1 MAMKLFVALA
11 LVAFTGC
18 QANVLRSDEPK
29 PQLDLVKDAFWDY
42 FVKATKIV
50 LDTLKTIGN
59 SASGQQVNEKIT
71 ESVEVA
77 SQYRAIVQDQV
88 VVFSQELHKKLSEH
102 VEQLSESLQPD
113 INEVRVQLEPL
124 AEKLSANI
132 QQQMQKVRQVLD
144 PYTEPLDTRNLKR
157 ALQRMH
163 GKLIRTL
170 FMSVDQLLSHLHSQL
185 SPSTKEL
192 KGKVEES
199 VQEYKKFVLPLKEI
213 LNDEIFNKV
222 LMYDR
227 TLYPYVKG
235 LRAKLDPYI
244 QGLESQL
251 TALWESSAKS
261 A

>member
-1 MAMKLFVALA
+1 MVMKLFVALA

-71 ESVEVA
+71 EGAEVA

-88 VVFSQELHKKLSEH
+88 VVFSHELHKKLSEH

-113 INEVRVQLEPL
+113 INEARVQLEPL

-170 FMSVDQLLSHLHSQL
+170 FMSVDQLHSHLHSQL

-192 KGKVEES
+192 KKKVEERVREIERS
-199 VQEYKKFVLPLKEI
+199 VSPLINLFLREVMGNARI
-213 LNDEIFNKV
+213 LEKA
-222 LMYDR
+222 L
-227 TLYPYVKG
+227 
-235 LRAKLDPYI
+235 APYI
-244 QGLESQL
+244 VDLKVRLDLFAQDLKSQL

>member
-1 MAMKLFVALA
+1 MKLFVVLA

-59 SASGQQVNEKIT
+59 SASGQQVNEKIK

-124 AEKLSANI
+124 AEKLSTNI

-144 PYTEPLDTRNLKR
+144 PYTESLDTRELKR

-163 GKLIRTL
+163 GKLISSL
-170 FMSVDQLLSHLHSQL
+170 FMDQLLSHLHSQL
-185 SPSTKEL
+185 GPSTKEL
-192 KGKVEES
+192 KKKVEERMREIDRS
-199 VQEYKKFVLPLKEI
+199 VSPLI
-213 LNDEIFNKV
+213 SLF
-222 LMYDR
+222 
-227 TLYPYVKG
+227 
-235 LRAKLDPYI
+235 LREVMGNAGMLEKALAPYI
-244 QGLESQL
+244 VDLKVRLNIFAQDLKSQL

>member
-1 MAMKLFVALA
+1 MKLLVVLA
-11 LVAFTGC
+11 LVAFTDC
-18 QANVLRSDEPK
+18 QANVLRSEEPK

-59 SASGQQVNEKIT
+59 SAFGQQVNEKIT

-88 VVFSQELHKKLSEH
+88 VIFSHELHKKVSEH

-124 AEKLSANI
+124 TEKLRANI

-144 PYTEPLDTRNLKR
+144 PYTESLDTRALER
-157 ALQRMH
+157 ALRRMH
-163 GKLIRTL
+163 QKLIRTL
-170 FMSVDQLLSHLHSQL
+170 FMSVEQLLSHLHDQL
-185 SPSTKEL
+185 RPSTKEQ
-192 KGKVEES
+192 KRKVEES
-199 VQEYKKFVLPLKEI
+199 VGEFMEFVWPLDLENRLI
-213 LNDEIFNKV
+213 NEIFDKLGMV
-222 LMYDR
+222 DR
-227 TLYPYVKG
+227 TVYPYADSLKT
-235 LRAKLDPYI
+235 KLNPYI

>member
-1 MAMKLFVALA
+1 MKLFVALA

-18 QANVLRSDEPK
+18 QANVLRSDEPTS
-29 PQLDLVKDAFWDY
+29 QLELVKDAFWDY
-42 FVKATKIV
+42 FVKATETV

-88 VVFSQELHKKLSEH
+88 VVFSHELHKKLSQH
-102 VEQLSESLQPD
+102 VEQLSESLQLD

-144 PYTEPLDTRNLKR
+144 PYTESLDTRALER
-157 ALQRMH
+157 ALRRMH
-163 GKLIRTL
+163 GKLIRALYT
-170 FMSVDQLLSHLHSQL
+170 SVHELLPHLQNQLQ
-185 SPSTKEL
+185 PSTKEL
-192 KGKVEES
+192 KRKVEERMREIERS
-199 VQEYKKFVLPLKEI
+199 VSPLI
-213 LNDEIFNKV
+213 NLF
-222 LMYDR
+222 
-227 TLYPYVKG
+227 
-235 LRAKLDPYI
+235 LREVMGNARMLEKALAPYI
-244 QGLESQL
+244 VDLKVRLDLFARDLKTQL

>member
-1 MAMKLFVALA
+1 MAMKLFVVLA

-18 QANVLRSDEPK
+18 QANVLRSDEPT
-29 PQLDLVKDAFWDY
+29 PQLEQVKDAFWDY
-42 FVKATKIV
+42 FVKASQKAQGA
-50 LDTLKTIGN
+50 LKTIRE
-59 SASGQQVNEKIT
+59 SELAQQVNAKIK

-77 SQYRAIVQDQV
+77 QQYRKIVQEQV
-88 VVFSQELHKKLSEH
+88 IGINDELHKKLSEH

-144 PYTEPLDTRNLKR
+144 PYTESLDIR
-157 ALQRMH
+157 ALQHTLRRMH
-163 GKLIRTL
+163 WKLIGSL
-170 FMSVDQLLSHLHSQL
+170 FVSVQQLLSHLQDQL
-185 SPSTKEL
+185 GPSTEEL

-199 VQEYKKFVLPLKEI
+199 VREYNKFVLPLEEI
-213 LNDEIFNKV
+213 LTNEIFNKL
-222 LMYDR
+222 LMFDR
-227 TLYPYVKG
+227 TLYPYVNG
-235 LRAKLDPYI
+235 LKAKLDPYI

-251 TALWESSAKS
+251 NALWESSGKS

>member
-1 MAMKLFVALA
+1 MKFIVVIA
-11 LVAFTGC
+11 LVSFTGC
-18 QANVLRSDEPK
+18 QANVLRSDEPT
-29 PQLDLVKDAFWDY
+29 PQLEQVKDAFWDY
-42 FVKATKIV
+42 FVKATQ
-50 LDTLKTIGN
+50 TAQGALKTIRE
-59 SASGQQVNEKIT
+59 SELAQQVNAKIK

-77 SQYRAIVQDQV
+77 QQYRAIVQEQV
-88 VVFSQELHKKLSEH
+88 IVISDELHKKLSEH

-144 PYTEPLDTRNLKR
+144 PYTESLDIR
-157 ALQRMH
+157 ALERALRRMH
-163 GKLIRTL
+163 WKLIETL
-170 FMSVDQLLSHLHSQL
+170 LMSVEQLLSHLQDQL
-185 SPSTKEL
+185 GPSTEEL

-199 VQEYKKFVLPLKEI
+199 MQEFWEVVRPLDRSLQK
-213 LNDEIFNKV
+213 EIFNKIW
-222 LMYDR
+222 MFDR
-227 TLYPYVKG
+227 TLYPYADG
-235 LRAKLDPYI
+235 LKVKLDPYI

>member
-1 MAMKLFVALA
+1 MKLFVVLA

-29 PQLDLVKDAFWDY
+29 PQLDLVKNAFWDY

-59 SASGQQVNEKIT
+59 SAFGQQVNEKIT
-71 ESVEVA
+71 EGAEVA

-88 VVFSQELHKKLSEH
+88 VVFSHELHKKLSEH

-144 PYTEPLDTRNLKR
+144 PYTESLDTRDLER
-157 ALQRMH
+157 ALKRMH
-163 GKLIRTL
+163 GKLMRTL
-170 FMSVDQLLSHLHSQL
+170 FMSVDQLLSHLYSQL
-185 SPSTKEL
+185 GPSTEEL
-192 KGKVEES
+192 KKKVDERVREIVS
-199 VQEYKKFVLPLKEI
+199 PLI
-213 LNDEIFNKV
+213 YLF
-222 LMYDR
+222 
-227 TLYPYVKG
+227 
-235 LRAKLDPYI
+235 LREVMGNAPMLEKALAPYI
-244 QGLESQL
+244 VDLKVRLDLFAQDLKSQL